1 MTRSLDNA
9 NVLNDI
15 NTYVQAGDYFTYGGT
30 ADVITLTSSNAT
42 AVTALTTGMR
52 VRFLATL
59 ANTGATT
66 INVDGTGAVSCVTVT
81 GVALPADYIRTDIET
96 EAYYDG
102 TNFVVSRKVESGSN
116 ANGEWTRWEDG
127 RQECT
132 KSQSGTSSEFA
143 FITVTFSRAFSI
155 ILYVNGIENGSGVGS
170 NNGSGQYLS
179 VRTNAVPISST
190 DAVLFNLQGGLNNR
204 LNNTDYAFNFK
215 AEGKWY

>member
-116 ANGEWTRWEDG
+116 ANGDWTKWEDG
-127 RQECT
+127 SASFCAS
-132 KSQSGTSSEFA
+132 KSETVNITTSSGIGGFNGTGTNWETPIAFSQAPKITYGTSSVPMSVGS
-143 FITVTFSRAFSI
+143 ITVTATSYQTIYR
-155 ILYVNGIENGSGVGS
+155 N
-170 NNGSGQYLS
+170 
-179 VRTNAVPISST
+179 ISST
-190 DAVLFNLQGGLNNR
+190 ASANVAFDAIG
-204 LNNTDYAFNFK
+204 K
-215 AEGKWY
+215 GKWY

>member
-66 INVDGTGAVSCVTVT
+66 INVDWTGAVSCVTVT

-116 ANGEWTRWEDG
+116 ADGEWTKWEDG
-127 RQECT
+127 RGVRT
-132 KSQSGTSSEFA
+132 TSSCA
-143 FITVTFSRAFSI
+143 T
-155 ILYVNGIENGSGVGS
+155 
-170 NNGSGQYLS
+170 
-179 VRTNAVPISST
+179 
-190 DAVLFNLQGGLNNR
+190 
-204 LNNTDYAFNFK
+204 
-215 AEGKWY
+215 

>member
-116 ANGEWTRWEDG
+116 ADGEWT
-127 RQECT
+127 
-132 KSQSGTSSEFA
+132 
-143 FITVTFSRAFSI
+143 
-155 ILYVNGIENGSGVGS
+155 
-170 NNGSGQYLS
+170 
-179 VRTNAVPISST
+179 VPS
-190 DAVLFNLQGGLNNR
+190 APR
-204 LNNTDYAFNFK
+204 
-215 AEGKWY
+215 